1 MAEKIV
7 ISSRYIASLLD
18 ADGDS
23 YVVLSILLCLQ
34 RQDSNKIQVFF
45 LGLSLSELRTETRNL
60 WLKLMAQI
68 I

>member
-60 WLKLMAQI
+60 WLKLIAQI

>member
-1 MAEKIV
+1 MAKKIV
-7 ISSRYIASLLD
+7 ISSRYIASLID

-45 LGLSLSELRTETRNL
+45 WG
-60 WLKLMAQI
+60 
-68 I
+68 

>member
-7 ISSRYIASLLD
+7 ISSRYIASLID

-60 WLKLMAQI
+60 WLKLIAQI